1 MYIPEEV
8 CRVENQNAKKPELTY
23 MLPINYS
30 ASTKKYYRDS
40 KEIYQVK
47 YKKITILRKKAA
59 KKKNENCLLFYF
71 KNYLLKIKKN

>member
-8 CRVENQNAKKPELTY
+8 CRRENQNAKKPELTY

-30 ASTKKYYRDS
+30 APTKKYYRDS

-47 YKKITILRKKAA
+47 YKKIKRKKAA
-59 KKKNENCLLFYF
+59 KKKNENCLLFY
-71 KNYLLKIKKN
+71 